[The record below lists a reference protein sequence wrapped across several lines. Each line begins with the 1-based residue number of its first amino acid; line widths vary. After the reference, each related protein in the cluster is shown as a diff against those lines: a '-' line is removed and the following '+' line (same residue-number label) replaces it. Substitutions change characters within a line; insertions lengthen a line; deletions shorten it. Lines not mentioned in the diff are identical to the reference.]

1 MARRLQYFLSMIDP
15 SATTT
20 VFSAPVARP
29 DPLYQSWQGSMKR
42 ATMRFDLND
51 RTAGPMPTFGS
62 MVHETALAAH
72 ANTYAP
78 AAQNVNTGESNVKPD
93 IAYPESED
101 EFSFGDVIDMINP
114 LQHLPVVGMIY
125 RKLTGDVIKP
135 MSNIIG
141 GAIFGG
147 PIGAV
152 SGVVNAVAKSTT
164 GKDLAENAFALAG
177 FDITPDGGKKPDL
190 VYAQAKPAS
199 APSSE
204 QLAAYETASAHKN
217 FAARNIS
224 TQIWNA

>member
-1 MARRLQYFLSMIDP
+1 
-15 SATTT
+15 
-20 VFSAPVARP
+20 
-29 DPLYQSWQGSMKR
+29 MKR

-78 AAQNVNTGESNVKPD
+78 AAQNANTGEGAKPD
-93 IAYPESED
+93 IAYPEGEED
-101 EFSFGDVIDMINP
+101 FSFGDVIDMINP

-177 FDITPDGGKKPDL
+177 FDITPDGAKKPDL
-190 VYAQAKPAS
+190 VYAQAKPIATA
-199 APSSE
+199 APSSK
-204 QLAAYETASAHKN
+204 QLAAYEAASGHKN
-217 FAARNIS
+217 FAARNAPAQS
-224 TQIWNA
+224 WNA